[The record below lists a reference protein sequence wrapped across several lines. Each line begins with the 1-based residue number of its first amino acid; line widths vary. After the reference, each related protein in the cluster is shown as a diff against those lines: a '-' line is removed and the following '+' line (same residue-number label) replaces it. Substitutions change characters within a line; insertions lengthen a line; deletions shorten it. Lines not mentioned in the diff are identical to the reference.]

1 VVLRSANVEW
11 TLPAQDAQRRR
22 ALARAVRVA
31 EWRWRR
37 PRPSQITV
45 RGFATT
51 AIGAVLAVWLAG
63 NFAEGPARFVN
74 LVLIGVTVGALYGLI
89 AVGYTLVYGLLERI
103 NFAHGDVFI
112 FGAMIAASASRWLGI
127 RSDRG
132 LELWLDVAIMFG
144 LAIVLSGLTS
154 VFVERVAFRPFLKA
168 PRLASLV
175 TVIGVALVLENV
187 ALVWQGDSFNAVP
200 QVLPSGR
207 IFDVRGVY
215 YSWDGL
221 IVLTA
226 AAMLALGLAWLI
238 RSSRWGKAMRATSQD
253 LEAAELVGVPVGRTI
268 TFTFLIGGALAGAAG
283 ALYLLYEQSI
293 NWDLGFHIGLVALSA
308 AVLGGIGNPV
318 GAVLGAVLLGL
329 TQSFNE
335 GFTWYAPGSDWTS
348 SFVYSVLIAT
358 LVLRP
363 QGMLGEQ
370 TPRV

>member
-268 TFTFLIGGALAGAAG
+268 TFTFLIGGASRARR
-283 ALYLLYEQSI
+283 
-293 NWDLGFHIGLVALSA
+293 ALS
-308 AVLGGIGNPV
+308 IC
-318 GAVLGAVLLGL
+318 
-329 TQSFNE
+329 S
-335 GFTWYAPGSDWTS
+335 TS
-348 SFVYSVLIAT
+348 SRSTGTSASTSGSSRSAPPCSAGSGIRSAPSSV
-358 LVLRP
+358 RCCS
-363 QGMLGEQ
+363 G
-370 TPRV
+370 